1 MKLLIMKQESVQN
14 EVVNSRGKNHQKLQN
29 GQELVKRNEVI
40 VKRRKFFKNA
50 IMLTLSFEVVAN
62 REKFSKKCKYVD
74 LELEA

>member
-1 MKLLIMKQESVQN
+1 
-14 EVVNSRGKNHQKLQN
+14 LQN